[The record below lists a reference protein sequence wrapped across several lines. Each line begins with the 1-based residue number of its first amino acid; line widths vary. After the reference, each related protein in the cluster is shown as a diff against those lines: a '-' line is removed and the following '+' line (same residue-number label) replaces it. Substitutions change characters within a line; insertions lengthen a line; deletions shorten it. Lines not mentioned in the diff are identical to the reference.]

1 MTPILF
7 WLFAALAV
15 VSAGFVVAKRSPLG
29 SALALAIN
37 MVALAGLFAGLS
49 AAFLFV
55 IQLLVYAG
63 AVVVLIVF
71 VIMLLNL
78 GEEEARGA
86 LVPRAKLL
94 IASLVCVLATALVV
108 RAVMASPLPAP
119 VEPPPGFGG
128 IEAIA
133 GEIFTRYLLPFEIM
147 GVLLLVGLIGAVVL
161 ARKGE

>member
-1 MTPILF
+1 MNPILF
-7 WLFAALAV
+7 WLFAAIAV
-15 VSAGFVVAKRSPLG
+15 VSAGVVIAKRSPLG

-49 AAFLFV
+49 APFLFV

-78 GEEEARGA
+78 GEEETRGA
-86 LVPRAKLL
+86 LVPRVKLL
-94 IASLVCVLATALVV
+94 ASTLVCLLATALVV

-119 VEPPPGFGG
+119 AEPPPGFGS

-133 GEIFTRYLLPFEIM
+133 GELFTRYLLSFEIM